1 MVEDTVTVD
10 DTATDDTATA
20 EDAEAS
26 KLDQEIF
33 NALAEFIGQM
43 IARSEKLAVQFDV
56 PFFCFKAM
64 HWLEG
69 GMAMKELGR
78 RMRCDP
84 SFVTSIAD
92 LLEKRGLARREPN
105 PADRR
110 IKNLVLTTEGFR
122 LKDEMERAM
131 LAGMPWCSA
140 LDVAERKSFLTL
152 VRKLVAAEASNAA
165 PPQTGGEC
173 AGEVISRLSSASA
186 GGD

>member
-1 MVEDTVTVD
+1 MVEDTVMVEET
-10 DTATDDTATA
+10 
-20 EDAEAS
+20 EAS
-26 KLDQEIF
+26 KLDHEIF
-33 NALAEFIGQM
+33 NALSEFIGQM
-43 IARSEKLAVQFDV
+43 LVRGGKLADQFGV

-110 IKNLVLTTEGFR
+110 IKNLVLTTEGFH
-122 LKDEMERAM
+122 LKAEMERAM
-131 LAGMPWCSA
+131 LADMPWCSA
-140 LDVAERKSFLTL
+140 LDAAERKSFLAM
-152 VRKLVAAEASNAA
+152 VRKLVTAEAAAASNRT

-173 AGEVISRLSSASA
+173 AGEVIDELTAASA

>member
-1 MVEDTVTVD
+1 MVD
-10 DTATDDTATA
+10 DTVMADDTATA
-20 EDAEAS
+20 EDTEAS

-33 NALAEFIGQM
+33 NAVSEFIGQM
-43 IARSEKLAVQFDV
+43 MARGEKLAVQFDV

-92 LLEKRGLARREPN
+92 LLEKRGLAKREPN

-110 IKNLVLTTEGFR
+110 IKNLVLTTKGFH
-122 LKDEMERAM
+122 LKDEMERTM

-140 LDVAERKSFLTL
+140 LDVAERKAFLGML
-152 VRKLVAAEASNAA
+152 RKLVAAEAAA
-165 PPQTGGEC
+165 ASTRTPPQTGGEC
-173 AGEVISRLSSASA
+173 AGEVMSELSSASA